1 LLVAVLATDG
11 VEQAELFKPVNAL
24 RRNNAEFAVAFVRH
38 FVEAVKPIAAI
49 CPCSLGH

>member
-1 LLVAVLATDG
+1 
-11 VEQAELFKPVNAL
+11 VEQVELFKPVNAL

-38 FVEAVKPIAAI
+38 FVEAGKPIAAI